1 MTVVVERLQVPNSN
15 GQQTLKPP
23 NIGFRIVERISL
35 RLGKTVAIHESE
47 ILESAR
53 KECLFSQNQRRIA
66 N

>member
-1 MTVVVERLQVPNSN
+1 MTVIVEQLQAPISN

-23 NIGFRIVERISL
+23 IFGFRIVERISL

-53 KECLFSQNQRRIA
+53 KEVCLRKIQGE
-66 N
+66 